1 MLNNERKDVLADNY
15 FLNKVKDG
23 RKKIKFDKDG
33 TVVFIFSFILS
44 IVIIITLYAI
54 SPYSKTNEIIV
65 TGNHYLK
72 SEDIIVKAN
81 LNKYFLLTNPKI
93 KQKELENDPLI
104 DTATITMLNDNV
116 VTIEINE
123 TKQIGYIYED
133 NESKLLLINDE
144 RISLTKDNMY
154 LISKVPLISGY
165 SKDELVKIEKGFEN
179 VDYKTI
185 NEISEIHKYPVS
197 YDDVQMEVI
206 MRDGNYCFMSAT
218 GLHLLE
224 NYYSIASAIDSS
236 KGYACAYF
244 DDLTN
249 SAYISTC
256 PWQQA
261 QEEVIEEDIIVE
273 E

>member
-1 MLNNERKDVLADNY
+1 MLNNERKNILANNY

-33 TVVFIFSFILS
+33 TVVFIFSFIFS
-44 IVIIITLYAI
+44 IAIIIALYAI

-72 SEDIIVKAN
+72 SDDIIAKTN
-81 LNKYFLLTNPKI
+81 LSKYFLLTSPKA
-93 KQKELENDPLI
+93 KQKELEYDVLI
-104 DTATITMLNDNV
+104 ESAKITMLNNNV
-116 VTIEINE
+116 VTIEVSE
-123 TKQIGYIYED
+123 VKQIGYIYED
-133 NESKLLLINDE
+133 DESKLLLINDE
-144 RISLTKDNMY
+144 RVTLTKDNMY
-154 LISKVPLISGY
+154 LISKVPLIAGY
-165 SKDELVKIEKGFEN
+165 SKEELTRIEKGFEN
-179 VDYKTI
+179 VDYKVI

-197 YDDVQMEVI
+197 YDDIQMEVI

-218 GLHLLE
+218 GLHLLD

-256 PWQQA
+256 PWQQV
-261 QEEVIEEDIIVE
+261 EEVIDEEIIE